1 MANLGGV
8 FMNPIRSLKFTSL
21 VLFLMFLI
29 IFPGCGGIVTSINY
43 SPEISNLAANSDT
56 IEAGHNTIITCYATD
71 PDGDQLT
78 YTWTKTEGT
87 ISGNGSIIAWIAP
100 ATVGTY
106 TITCSVS
113 DGKGGEDN
121 KLVSIQVFVLNQTPK
136 PIVSG
141 VEAHAVTYHLS
152 MSKAPYR
159 ITQKLKGENNKEFLQ
174 DIKFT
179 NTEERRKGEIRY
191 GIELYWDNY
200 IGASGYKIYRSVN
213 GENYGVIFNGTDCC
227 CSCYCYFFDNDIEE
241 SNIYFYYITAYGIN
255 WETMPSEVVF
265 IDTWLPSCSLIS
277 PLNND
282 VINNSNPTFTWSPV
296 GLSNFSYGSIY
307 SGYSNL
313 LVYDDTAKQTVWQRI
328 FHNNMTISTIT
339 YNDDGYATPLVSG
352 HTYVW
357 ISFGIGHNENH
368 NEIAVSVSDYWVFT
382 YIGE

>member
-1 MANLGGV
+1 MSTRH
-8 FMNPIRSLKFTSL
+8 PIRSLKFTSL
-21 VLFLMFLI
+21 VLFLMFLV
-29 IFPGCGGIVTSINY
+29 IFPGCGGVVTSINY

-78 YTWTKTEGT
+78 YTWTKTEGA
-87 ISGNGSIIAWIAP
+87 ISGSGSIVAWTAP
-100 ATVGTY
+100 ATAGTY

-113 DGKGGEDN
+113 DGKGGEGS
-121 KLVSIQVFVLNQTPK
+121 KSISIQVFVLNQTPK

-141 VEAHAVTYHLS
+141 VRVNAVTYHLP

-159 ITQKLKGENNKEFLQ
+159 ITQKLKGENNKEFLR

-179 NTEERRKGEIRY
+179 NTEEKRRGEISY

-213 GENYGVIFNGTDCC
+213 GENYTVIFNGTDCC
-227 CSCYCYFFDNDIEE
+227 CSCHCYFFDNNIEE
-241 SNIYFYYITAYGIN
+241 GNIYFYYITAYGGN
-255 WETMPSEVVF
+255 WETIPSEVF
-265 IDTWLPSCSLIS
+265 IIDTWLPHCSLIA
-277 PLNND
+277 PLNNV
-282 VINNSNPTFTWSPV
+282 VINNPNLTFTWSPV
-296 GLSNFSYGSIY
+296 GLSNFPYGSIY
-307 SGYSNL
+307 SGYSDL
-313 LVYDDTAKQTVWQRI
+313 WVYDDTAKQTVWQRI

-357 ISFGIGHNENH
+357 TSWGLGYDENNNLIAIS
-368 NEIAVSVSDYWVFT
+368 ASDYWIFT

>member
-1 MANLGGV
+1 MFTNRL
-8 FMNPIRSLKFTSL
+8 LKFIIL
-21 VLFLMFLI
+21 VLPFILTA
-29 IFPGCGGIVTSINY
+29 IFSGCGGIVPSINY
-43 SPEISNLAANSDT
+43 PPEISNLTANSDT

-71 PDGDQLT
+71 QDSDQLT

-87 ISGNGSIIAWIAP
+87 ISGSGSIVAWTAP

-113 DGKGGEDN
+113 DGKGGEDS
-121 KLVSIQVFVLNQTPK
+121 KSVSIQVFVLNQTPK
-136 PIVSG
+136 PMVSE
-141 VEAHAVTYHLS
+141 VEANAVTYHLS
-152 MSKAPYR
+152 ISKAPYR
-159 ITQKLKGENNKEFLQ
+159 ITQKLKEENNKEFLQ

-179 NTEERRKGEIRY
+179 NTKERRRGEINY
-191 GIELYWDNY
+191 GIELHWDNY

-213 GENYGVIFNGTDCC
+213 GKNYGVIFNGTDCC

-241 SNIYFYYITAYGIN
+241 GNIYFYYITAYGGN
-255 WETMPSEVVF
+255 WETIPSEVF
-265 IDTWLPSCSLIS
+265 IIDTWLPSCSLIS
-277 PLNND
+277 PLNNK
-282 VINNSNPTFTWSPV
+282 VINNSNLTFSWSPV
-296 GLSNFSYGSIY
+296 GLSNFPYSSIY
-307 SGYSNL
+307 SGYSDL

-357 ISFGIGHNENH
+357 NSWGLGYDENNNLIAIS
-368 NEIAVSVSDYWVFT
+368 ASDYWVFT